1 MIEIYKEYARKI
13 FNIDSPTGYTIECI
27 EFIKKELIKLG
38 FDPILTN
45 KGNIKVFVKGETNNK
60 LIATSAHV
68 DTLGLMVRSI
78 NSDGTL
84 RLTNLGGPL
93 IPTLDGEY
101 CRIKNRDSKIF
112 TGTILSISPSVH
124 VYKDSSSKVRDI
136 DNIIVRLD
144 ELVQNDMDVKKLGI
158 ENGDFV
164 FIDPKFMITD
174 AGFIKSRFIDDKGC
188 VCILLTILNLLS
200 NKKIKLKNDTL
211 FYFIVHEEV
220 GHGASC
226 IDDDID
232 EFVTMDMGCV
242 GLDLSGDETKVSI
255 CAKDSSGPY
264 DFELVDRL
272 VKLAKDNS
280 IDYAIDIFPFYGS
293 DIGAAYRSGKDIK
306 GALIGPGVN
315 ASHGMERTHLKGI
328 KNSLDL
334 MIAYLTK

>member
-1 MIEIYKEYARKI
+1 MLEIYKKYAKDVFDI
-13 FNIDSPTGYTIECI
+13 NSPTGYTIECI
-27 EFIKKELIKLG
+27 DYISKELKRLG

-45 KGNIKVFVKGETNNK
+45 KGNLKVFVKGENSSK
-60 LIATSAHV
+60 KIATSAHV

-84 RLTNLGGPL
+84 KVSNLGGPL
-93 IPTLDGEY
+93 IPSLDGEY
-101 CRIKNRDSKIF
+101 CLVRNRNNILYK
-112 TGTILSISPSVH
+112 GTILSTSPSVH
-124 VYKDSSSKVRDI
+124 VFKDASSKPRDI
-136 DNIIVRLD
+136 DNIVIRLD
-144 ELVQNDMDVKKLGI
+144 ELVNNQDDVKKLGI
-158 ENGDFV
+158 DNGDFI
-164 FIDPKFMITD
+164 FIDPKFMITES
-174 AGFIKSRFIDDKGC
+174 GFIKSRFIDDKGC
-188 VCILLTILNLLS
+188 VCILLTILKLIS
-200 NKKIKLKNDTL
+200 NNSLKLKYDTV
-211 FYFIVHEEV
+211 FYFVVHEEV

-226 IDDDID
+226 IDNDID

-242 GLDLSGDETKVSI
+242 GLDLSGNETKVSI

-272 VKLAKDNS
+272 IKIAKENG
-280 IDYAIDIFPFYGS
+280 IDYVIDIFPFYGS

-315 ASHGMERTHLKGI
+315 ASHGMERTHLHGI